1 MRLIIANFD
10 YFVVGCKTF
19 WVILVDFGWFGVISD
34 SFEWFRLVLD
44 SFEWVRVVCC
54 FGSYPGLSNFHK
66 MVITVMK
73 MTFQKENPMRVM

>member
-1 MRLIIANFD
+1 M
-10 YFVVGCKTF
+10 VGCKKF
-19 WVILVDFGWFGVISD
+19 WVVLVDFGWFWVISD

-54 FGSYPGLSNFHK
+54 FGSYPGLSDFHK

-73 MTFQKENPMRVM
+73 MTF